1 MIATLAYAE
10 ACARGAPQATQ
21 VADRWHLLKNLA
33 QALQR
38 VLEREYGQLTA
49 AWKAMHPPNP
59 SPEHPEPE
67 ATEPDS
73 PAFTPTARQ
82 LARLERI
89 KAVGELREQGWG
101 KRRIGRELKL
111 SPQTVV
117 NYLRRAPETYLQ
129 PKPRRSQ
136 FDAYKSY
143 LERRWHQGCHLA
155 MTLIMTVVAIVWFL
169 LYDPGQGF
177 INQFLKTISFGQLG
191 PYGWL
196 DDKHLALPAI
206 MLLSIWQG
214 VGFQMLIFL
223 AGLQGIPA
231 ELYEAARI
239 DGANTWQQF
248 TRVTLPQ
255 LRNTTI
261 FVVVTSTIYA
271 FQLFDQI
278 YVMPQRGG
286 PEDATT
292 TMIVRLVIEG
302 FRNQKVGYASA
313 ISVVFFLIVLAISLI
328 QRRLV
333 REERQV

>member
-1 MIATLAYAE
+1 MHAPPQKKSGPD
-10 ACARGAPQATQ
+10 RG
-21 VADRWHLLKNLA
+21 
-33 QALQR
+33 
-38 VLEREYGQLTA
+38 EQLTA
-49 AWKAMHPPNP
+49 WFFAAPAVGLLLVFLIVPFALAFWFSFTDQRLIPAPQLP
-59 SPEHPEPE
+59 
-67 ATEPDS
+67 TEFVGLRNYQRMLEDETLLHSLRNNFIFTVVVVPLQS
-73 PAFTPTARQ
+73 GLALALALLVNQKLRAINLFRTIYFTPVAT
-82 LARLERI
+82 
-89 KAVGELREQGWG
+89 
-101 KRRIGRELKL
+101 
-111 SPQTVV
+111 
-117 NYLRRAPETYLQ
+117 
-129 PKPRRSQ
+129 
-136 FDAYKSY
+136 
-143 LERRWHQGCHLA
+143 
-155 MTLIMTVVAIVWFL
+155 IMTVVAIVWFL

-177 INQFLKTISFGQLG
+177 INQFLKNVSFGQLG

-196 DDKHLALPAI
+196 DDKNLALPAI

-223 AGLQGIPA
+223 AGLQSIPP

-239 DGANTWQQF
+239 DGANVWQQF
-248 TRVTLPQ
+248 RRVTLPQ

-292 TMIVRLVIEG
+292 TMMVRLVIEG

-313 ISVVFFLIVLAISLI
+313 ISVVFFLIVLLVSLL